1 MVINCYRLSMTMKFT
16 MRKIYHST
24 EKEASYRILADLKVD
39 TVSADGVDTTLLGT
53 INDGFLDRR
62 RR

>member
-1 MVINCYRLSMTMKFT
+1 MVINEEIC
-16 MRKIYHST
+16 HST
-24 EKEASYRILADLKVD
+24 EKVTSYSILADLKTYAVG
-39 TVSADGVDTTLLGT
+39 VDGVDTTLLGT